1 MIPSSRHPQTAV
13 ERSARLA
20 EEFVAGWNA
29 HDAAWV
35 AALHAPE
42 YEGVDIGRPDV
53 YRGREGAAR
62 LVGESLETFPDLSFT
77 REESVIEG
85 NLIAF
90 AWTARGTHK
99 GANLMRIPPTGR
111 EIRVRGVSILTV
123 GEAGITRA
131 LYVWDTAGLLRD
143 IGLLPRL

>member
-1 MIPSSRHPQTAV
+1 MIPSSRHPETAS
-13 ERSARLA
+13 ERSIRLV

-35 AALHAPE
+35 AALHAPDF
-42 YEGVDIGRPDV
+42 EGVDIGRPEV
-53 YRGREGAAR
+53 YRGSEGAAR
-62 LVGESLETFPDLSFT
+62 LVGEVLETFPDLVFT
-77 REESVIEG
+77 REESLVEG

-99 GANLMRIPPTGR
+99 GGNLMRIPPTGR
-111 EIRVRGVSILTV
+111 EISVRGVSMLTV
-123 GEAGITRA
+123 GDEGITHA

-143 IGLLPRL
+143 IGLLPML